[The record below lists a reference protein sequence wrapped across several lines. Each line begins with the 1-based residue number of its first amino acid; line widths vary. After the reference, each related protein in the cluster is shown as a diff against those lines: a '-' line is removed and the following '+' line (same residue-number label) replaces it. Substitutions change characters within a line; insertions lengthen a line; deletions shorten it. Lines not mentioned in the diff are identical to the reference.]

1 MARSTT
7 ATCCLTLPLKLEK
20 WQEDRLAK
28 RFELAR
34 QIYNTLVRYELK
46 KLNGLKQT
54 PEYRDIQRQLHEL
67 PKGDAKDVVK
77 KRKALYKQR
86 QQLLKNAGFSEYAF
100 TGDMKNFYKHFSD
113 NIGSNVAVHGISKQV
128 WAAFEKVLFGNGKR
142 VHFKRKGDIHSLQ
155 GYSAAG
161 KSGGIEIMFRGTCV
175 EWKGLYLPLKLDPN
189 NAYEEEMLQNRVKYV
204 RLCRKPG
211 KNKDHWYAQLVLEGL
226 PAIKRD
232 RETGERIHP
241 VGHGAVGIDIG
252 PQTIAYVSD
261 RESDLLELA
270 DQVQNIERKKRLLQ
284 RKMDRSRRAM
294 NPDNYAP
301 DGTIKRG
308 VKLTRNK
315 SKRYIKLQQQLAY
328 VQHYQAETRKRQH
341 IALANHL
348 LTLGDTFYIED
359 MDWPALAHR
368 AKETTVSEK
377 TGRYNRKKRF
387 GKSLANKAPA
397 TFTSILTQKCQSLGL
412 PGVQKVPTTVKASQY
427 NHLSKEYIK
436 KELSQRWNDMPDGRR
451 LQRDLYSAFLLQ
463 HINVQENHFD
473 QAALE
478 RDYEV
483 FVKQHDEVIRK
494 LSLEPKTVASMG
506 VKRSRS

>member
-34 QIYNTLVRYELK
+34 QIYNTLVHYELK
-46 KLNGLKQT
+46 KLNRLKQT
-54 PEYRDIQRQLHEL
+54 PEYRDIQSQLHEL

-77 KRKALYKQR
+77 KRKELYKQR

-100 TGDMKNFYKHFSD
+100 TGDMKDYYKHFND
-113 NIGSNVAVHGISKQV
+113 NIGSCVAVHGISKQV
-128 WAAFEKVLFGNGKR
+128 WAAFERVLFGNGKR
-142 VHFKRKGDIHSLQ
+142 VHFKRKGDVHSLQ
-155 GYSAAG
+155 GYSMAH
-161 KSGGIEIMFRGTCV
+161 KKGGLEIMFRGTYI
-175 EWKGLYLPLKLDPN
+175 EWKGLHLPLKLDPN
-189 NAYEEEMLQNRVKYV
+189 NAYEEEMLLNRVKYV

-211 KNKDHWYAQLVLEGL
+211 KNKDRWYAQLVLEGL

-241 VGHGAVGIDIG
+241 VGQGAVGIDIG
-252 PQTIAYVSD
+252 PQTIAYASGK
-261 RESDLLELA
+261 ESALLELA
-270 DQVQNIERKKRLLQ
+270 DQVQNIEREKRLLQ

-315 SKRYIKLQQQLAY
+315 SKRYIKLQQRLSY
-328 VQHYQAETRKRQH
+328 IQHYQAETRKRQH

-359 MDWPALAHR
+359 MDWPALAR
-368 AKETTVSEK
+368 CAKETAVSEK
-377 TGRYNRKKRF
+377 TGKFKRKKRF
-387 GKSLANKAPA
+387 GKSVANKAPA
-397 TFTSILTQKCQSLGL
+397 TFTLILTQKCQSLGL
-412 PGVQKVPTTVKASQY
+412 PGVRKVKTSVRASQY
-427 NHLSKEYIK
+427 NHLTKEYVK

-451 LQRDLYSAFLLQ
+451 IQRDLYSAFLLQ
-463 HINVQENHFD
+463 HMTVQEDGFD
-473 QAALE
+473 QSALE
-478 RDYEV
+478 KDYEA
-483 FVKQHDEVIRK
+483 FVKQHDDVIRK
-494 LSLEPKTVASMG
+494 LSSAPKTVASMG
-506 VKRSRS
+506 VRRSRS